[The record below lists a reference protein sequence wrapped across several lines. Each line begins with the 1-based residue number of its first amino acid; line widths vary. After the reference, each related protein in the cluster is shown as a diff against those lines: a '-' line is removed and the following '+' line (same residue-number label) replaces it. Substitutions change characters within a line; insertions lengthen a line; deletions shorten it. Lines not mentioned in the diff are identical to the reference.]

1 VDVEQLKRDVE
12 FNPADLDAAVQNHA
26 SLFVHYANNARLA
39 RRQHDR
45 MKAAFDILNSRLD
58 ALHRESLKAATAGKA
73 TETQILS
80 AVKADPRWW
89 AAQQRLIDAKAIYDL
104 ANDAKEAFS
113 HRRDMIIQTSV
124 DNRVERQGEL
134 RIQSVKEG
142 VQDGRKAAL
151 EAEAASRAQRNG

>member
-1 VDVEQLKRDVE
+1 
-12 FNPADLDAAVQNHA
+12 
-26 SLFVHYANNARLA
+26 LA
-39 RRQHDR
+39 
-45 MKAAFDILNSRLD
+45 
-58 ALHRESLKAATAGKA
+58 
-73 TETQILS
+73 

-134 RIQSVKEG
+134 RFQSVK
-142 VQDGRKAAL
+142 
-151 EAEAASRAQRNG
+151 